1 MNLVQLGVIL
11 DFFDTV
17 GKIISAAI
25 NLAFSVGV
33 GYVVVNGIILAIQ
46 VSKIDNKKQRD
57 AIMLNIGRLAIAFVI
72 IVGVWLA
79 YSFLLDGN
87 IKAIGGQGIL

>member
-1 MNLVQLGVIL
+1 MNLVQLDLIL
-11 DFFDTV
+11 ELFDTV

-33 GYVVVNGIILAIQ
+33 GYVVVNGILLAIK

-57 AIMLNIGRLAIAFVI
+57 AVMLNIGRLGIAFVI

-79 YSFLLDGN
+79 YTFLLDGT
-87 IKAIGGQGIL
+87 IQSIGGNGIL